1 MRGYGLNGLVNRGMS
16 QIFISLCSV
25 CFRSELIV
33 SDGRFSQVWLAL
45 LATTATLAVPPMS
58 AAQATTAASSDRVSG
73 TNGTQI
79 RQSLATEISSVEPK
93 AVEPKAVEPKAVE
106 SKAVE
111 PDPIALAPEPIVV
124 PVAPSA
130 PIAASATQPAAPQT
144 VAQFG
149 QEQPNQIKITP
160 EGPQNP
166 STPTAPPSTITAPPS
181 APLQVAPAPGKAP
194 ELPTLSPGTPI
205 APGTPGVPPSEARV
219 LVGEVLVTGA
229 GKRELEDEVYRVI
242 KTRPGQLATRAQLQ
256 EDINAI
262 FATGFFSTVQA
273 DPKDTPLGV
282 RVTFQVQPNPV
293 LKAVRVEG
301 TTLVKQ
307 DAVDG
312 IFQTQYGTTL
322 NYRELQRGVEELSK
336 RFKDQGYILAK
347 VADLPKV
354 GDDGVVTLQVEEG
367 KVDRIRVRFYDKE
380 GVERLTSDNKPKGT
394 TREFIVTREMET
406 RPGQAFNQETA
417 LRDLGRLTNLGIFE
431 DVKISLDPAEDE
443 RNAIVNVNVIE
454 KKGGSIAAGAGVS
467 SSSGLFG
474 TVSYQQQ
481 NLGGNNQK
489 LGAEIQLGVRELLFD
504 ANFSDPWIAG
514 DPYRTSYTVN
524 AFRRRSLSLIYDG
537 GDPVRVSTGT
547 DADVPYI
554 VRTGVGLSFARPLSK
569 DVFKRSP
576 WSGSLGFQYQSI
588 RIQDGNGT
596 LINPSAPQFRR
607 DPVSGLYNIATGV
620 NGDALST
627 SGTSKDDLLTVQLG
641 FVRDLRNDALRPTSG
656 SLLRFGT
663 EQSIPV
669 GNGSI
674 FFNRLRGSYSQYIPT
689 RLLKLSPG
697 CQAKAQKPDCPQS
710 FAFNIQA
717 GTALG
722 TLPPYEA
729 FSLGGSN
736 SIRGYEEGD
745 VAAGKSFLQATL
757 EYRFPVF
764 SVISGAL
771 FVDAGTDFGTGKDI
785 KGNPAGLRNKP
796 GSGIGYGLG
805 VRIQSPLGP
814 IRIDYGFGDR
824 GQSRFHF
831 GIGERF

>member
-1 MRGYGLNGLVNRGMS
+1 
-16 QIFISLCSV
+16 
-25 CFRSELIV
+25 V

-45 LATTATLAVPPMS
+45 LAATATLAVPPMS
-58 AAQATTAASSDRVSG
+58 AAQASQAGSREVLPA

-79 RQSLATEISSVEPK
+79 RQSFLESQAVEAQSVPVVAAAPVARTPIVEPVEAQPVEAQPTAQPAP
-93 AVEPKAVEPKAVE
+93 AVEPVAVQN
-106 SKAVE
+106 
-111 PDPIALAPEPIVV
+111 I
-124 PVAPSA
+124 
-130 PIAASATQPAAPQT
+130 APQT

-149 QEQPNQIKITP
+149 QEQPEQLRITP
-160 EGPQNP
+160 EGLQTPSNP
-166 STPTAPPSTITAPPS
+166 ATAAPSITAPP
-181 APLQVAPAPGKAP
+181 AAVPQVAPAPGKAP
-194 ELPTLSPGTPI
+194 ELPTLKPGTPI
-205 APGTPGVPPSEARV
+205 APGTPGVPAAEARV
-219 LVGEVLVTGA
+219 LVAEVLVTGA

-262 FATGFFSTVQA
+262 FATGFFATVQA
-273 DPKDTPLGV
+273 EPKDTPLGV
-282 RVTFQVQPNPV
+282 RVTYQVQPNPV
-293 LKAVRVEG
+293 LKTVKVEG
-301 TTLVKQ
+301 TNLVKQ

-322 NYRELQRGVEELSK
+322 NYRELQRGVQELSK

-367 KVDRIRVRFYDKE
+367 KVDRVRVRYFDKE
-380 GVERLTSDNKPKGT
+380 GVERLTSDGKPKGT

-406 RPGQAFNQETA
+406 RAGQVFNQETA
-417 LRDLGRLTNLGIFE
+417 LRDLGRLTSLGIFE
-431 DVKISLDPAEDE
+431 DVKLSLDPAEDE

-474 TVSYQQQ
+474 TLSYQQQ

-537 GDPVRVSTGT
+537 GEAVRVFTGGT
-547 DADVPYI
+547 NADVPYI

-596 LINPSAPQFRR
+596 LINPAAPQFRR
-607 DPVSGLYNIATGV
+607 DPFSGLYNIATGV

-689 RLLKLSPG
+689 RLLRLSPG
-697 CQAKAQKPDCPQS
+697 CRANAQKPDCPQS
-710 FAFNIQA
+710 FAFNVQA

-745 VAAGKSFLQATL
+745 VAAGKSFIQATL

-764 SVISGAL
+764 SVVSGAL

>member
-1 MRGYGLNGLVNRGMS
+1 
-16 QIFISLCSV
+16 
-25 CFRSELIV
+25 
-33 SDGRFSQVWLAL
+33 
-45 LATTATLAVPPMS
+45 
-58 AAQATTAASSDRVSG
+58 
-73 TNGTQI
+73 
-79 RQSLATEISSVEPK
+79 
-93 AVEPKAVEPKAVE
+93 
-106 SKAVE
+106 
-111 PDPIALAPEPIVV
+111 
-124 PVAPSA
+124 
-130 PIAASATQPAAPQT
+130 
-144 VAQFG
+144 
-149 QEQPNQIKITP
+149 
-160 EGPQNP
+160 
-166 STPTAPPSTITAPPS
+166 
-181 APLQVAPAPGKAP
+181 
-194 ELPTLSPGTPI
+194 
-205 APGTPGVPPSEARV
+205 
-219 LVGEVLVTGA
+219 
-229 GKRELEDEVYRVI
+229 
-242 KTRPGQLATRAQLQ
+242 
-256 EDINAI
+256 
-262 FATGFFSTVQA
+262 
-273 DPKDTPLGV
+273 
-282 RVTFQVQPNPV
+282 
-293 LKAVRVEG
+293 
-301 TTLVKQ
+301 
-307 DAVDG
+307 
-312 IFQTQYGTTL
+312 
-322 NYRELQRGVEELSK
+322 
-336 RFKDQGYILAK
+336 
-347 VADLPKV
+347 
-354 GDDGVVTLQVEEG
+354 
-367 KVDRIRVRFYDKE
+367 
-380 GVERLTSDNKPKGT
+380 
-394 TREFIVTREMET
+394 
-406 RPGQAFNQETA
+406 
-417 LRDLGRLTNLGIFE
+417 
-431 DVKISLDPAEDE
+431 
-443 RNAIVNVNVIE
+443 
-454 KKGGSIAAGAGVS
+454 
-467 SSSGLFG
+467 
-474 TVSYQQQ
+474 
-481 NLGGNNQK
+481 
-489 LGAEIQLGVRELLFD
+489 
-504 ANFSDPWIAG
+504 
-514 DPYRTSYTVN
+514 
-524 AFRRRSLSLIYDG
+524 LSLIYDG
-537 GDPVRVSTGT
+537 GDPVRVSTGS

-689 RLLKLSPG
+689 RLLRLSPG
-697 CQAKAQKPDCPQS
+697 CRANAQKPDCPQS

>member
-1 MRGYGLNGLVNRGMS
+1 M
-16 QIFISLCSV
+16 
-25 CFRSELIV
+25 

-58 AAQATTAASSDRVSG
+58 AAQAAQGGSSEVLPA

-79 RQSLATEISSVEPK
+79 RQFLTAQSEAVPPVDVQPAPVTVQSVATPVPAKVAAKSVEVS
-93 AVEPKAVEPKAVE
+93 AVEP
-106 SKAVE
+106 
-111 PDPIALAPEPIVV
+111 IA
-124 PVAPSA
+124 A
-130 PIAASATQPAAPQT
+130 PIASPITPASPANAQT
-144 VAQFG
+144 LAQFG
-149 QEQPNQIKITP
+149 QEQPEQLKITP
-160 EGPQNP
+160 EGPQKP
-166 STPTAPPSTITAPPS
+166 ASPTAPSTITAPPS
-181 APLQVAPAPGKAP
+181 APPQVAPAPGKAP

-205 APGTPGVPPSEARV
+205 APGTPGVAPAEARV

-262 FATGFFSTVQA
+262 FATGFFATVQA
-273 DPKDTPLGV
+273 EPKDTPLGV
-282 RVTFQVQPNPV
+282 RVTFQVQPNPI
-293 LKAVRVEG
+293 LKTVKVEG
-301 TTLVKQ
+301 TSLVKQ

-322 NYRELQRGVEELSK
+322 NYRELQRGVQELSK

-380 GVERLTSDNKPKGT
+380 GVERLTADNKPKGT

-406 RPGQAFNQETA
+406 RPGQVFNQETA
-417 LRDLGRLTNLGIFE
+417 LRDLGRLTSLGIFE

-537 GDPVRVSTGT
+537 GDPVRISNGGT
-547 DADVPYI
+547 DGDVPYI

-576 WSGSLGFQYQSI
+576 WSASLGFQYQSI

-697 CQAKAQKPDCPQS
+697 CRDKAQKPDCPQS